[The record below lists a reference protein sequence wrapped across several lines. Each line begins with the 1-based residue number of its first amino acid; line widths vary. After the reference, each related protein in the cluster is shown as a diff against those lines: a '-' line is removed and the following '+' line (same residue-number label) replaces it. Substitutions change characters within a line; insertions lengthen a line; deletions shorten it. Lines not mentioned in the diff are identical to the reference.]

1 MLKETSGR
9 VAWNGPERVRRGT
22 YTDKNEFRMC
32 TLEKPPEATSEG
44 KNGCIAQKPPWVWV
58 INSGERQVP
67 IFGIERCK
75 DKPVLKFALSCA
87 VFFSV
92 CVIFYKNSCGIRIC
106 LPHFENIELK
116 RQKQKIVANPC
127 FHSFSNYTYC
137 LLSRL

>member
-22 YTDKNEFRMC
+22 YADKNEFRMC

-87 VFFSV
+87 VFFNV
-92 CVIFYKNSCGIRIC
+92 PAIFYKNTCC
-106 LPHFENIELK
+106 HLCA
-116 RQKQKIVANPC
+116 RQVFVNM
-127 FHSFSNYTYC
+127 
-137 LLSRL
+137 

>member
-32 TLEKPPEATSEG
+32 TLEKPPEATSKG

-92 CVIFYKNSCGIRIC
+92 CAIFYKNTCGTCTR
-106 LPHFENIELK
+106 LQHFENIYHK
-116 RQKQKIVANPC
+116 RLKQKIVANP
-127 FHSFSNYTYC
+127 FAISFSHIKPSPS
-137 LLSRL
+137 LGL